1 MLVTKTRLL
10 LLLPLLVL
18 LTACAS
24 SPAKPPCAGDRINIA
39 DCPPANAVADADVA
53 AHQKSRSWRDPSG
66 LDFDPIQLG
75 MDADIGTKPALMKII
90 GSSYDDSLGSLATKI
105 WLVDNAEHTIDVMYY
120 IFTRDMV
127 GYGFLGALCDAVKR
141 GVDVRIMV
149 DSVGSMNMTH
159 SELKALENCA
169 IDAGFVKNA
178 SGEVTTTKAR
188 VQAVV
193 FNAVSKVFVNY
204 NRRSHDKLLVIDG
217 NYPEQ
222 AWVMTGGRNISL
234 AYYGLNAD
242 GTPDPTAYMDM
253 EILVRPVPG
262 VTTEYSVGTLSEK
275 YYNVIF
281 SHKRNKRLSSAMAY
295 NGQLDK
301 SQQSLASLRAM
312 PDFAAAYNTMPEYLA
327 QLHSGIVRLAHELHN
342 LDSSNVVD
350 GYDDNLKRNPNSIIV
365 LLNRIHDETRNEGV
379 MRIVSPYLFVPRYER
394 KDGTVYHDGQEEMH
408 KWLNEHPSNR
418 IEIITNSSLTSDN
431 FFAQA
436 IIDMDTAPRLLLTPE
451 VEAQWQ
457 HKKLEQSEFNPELV
471 ESALWQQL
479 VSNPRVKIYET
490 GRGDS
495 VLLGGDTHYGKL
507 HAKFILGDQD
517 MGFIGTSNFDYRSRL
532 YNNEMGF
539 FFHSEALTADL
550 VEEFE
555 QLKAK
560 SYLWGSPQWLEMRA
574 KIMEAGGSKGKNL
587 KKQRKTY
594 KTLQDTGLKW
604 QF

>member
-1 MLVTKTRLL
+1 VLASKIRLL
-10 LLLPLLVL
+10 LLLPLLL
-18 LTACAS
+18 WLAACAS
-24 SPAKPPCAGDRINIA
+24 SPAKPPCAGDQLNIA

-53 AHQKSRSWRDPSG
+53 AHQLRRTWHKPSD

-75 MDADIGTKPALMKII
+75 MEADIDTKPALMKII
-90 GSSYDDSLGSLATKI
+90 GSSYDDSLRSLATKI

-141 GVDVRIMV
+141 GVDVRVMV
-149 DSVGSMNMTH
+149 DSLGSINMTH

-178 SGEVTTTKAR
+178 KGEVTTTKAR
-188 VQAVV
+188 VQTVV
-193 FNAVSKVFVNY
+193 FNAISKVFVNY

-217 NYPEQ
+217 NYPDK

-242 GTPDPTAYMDM
+242 GSPDPTAYMDM
-253 EILVRPVPG
+253 EILVRPAPG
-262 VTTEYSVGTLSEK
+262 VGTEQSVGTLSEK
-275 YYNVIF
+275 YYSVIF

-295 NGQLDK
+295 KGQLEK

-327 QLHSGIVRLAHELHN
+327 QLHSGSVRLAHELHN
-342 LDSSNVVD
+342 LDSKNVVD

-365 LLNRIHDETRNEGV
+365 LLNRISEETRDKGV
-379 MRIVSPYLFVPRYER
+379 MRMVSPYLFVPRYER
-394 KDGTVYHDGQEEMH
+394 KDGTVYYDGQEEMR
-408 KWLNEHPSNR
+408 KWLNENPTNR

-451 VEAQWQ
+451 MEAQWQ
-457 HKKLEQSEFNPELV
+457 QKKLEQSEFNPELV
-471 ESALWQQL
+471 ESKLWQQL
-479 VSNPRVKIYET
+479 INNPRIQIYET

-495 VLLGGDTHYGKL
+495 VLLGGDAHYGKL
-507 HAKFILGDQD
+507 HA
-517 MGFIGTSNFDYRSRL
+517 
-532 YNNEMGF
+532 
-539 FFHSEALTADL
+539 
-550 VEEFE
+550 
-555 QLKAK
+555 
-560 SYLWGSPQWLEMRA
+560 
-574 KIMEAGGSKGKNL
+574 
-587 KKQRKTY
+587 
-594 KTLQDTGLKW
+594 
-604 QF
+604 